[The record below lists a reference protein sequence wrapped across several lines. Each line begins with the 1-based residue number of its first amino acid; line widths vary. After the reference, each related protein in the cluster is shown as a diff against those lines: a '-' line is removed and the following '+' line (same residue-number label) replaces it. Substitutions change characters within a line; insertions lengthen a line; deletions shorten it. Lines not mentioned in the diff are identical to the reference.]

1 MKRFYFFFV
10 AVCVTST
17 NFALAQQQTEPVK
30 LQDIEVIAITPV
42 LGASLPRDRVASS
55 SYTASGAMLQ
65 EARDWDLASSLRKL
79 IPSVSVIDAQNS
91 PLQRD
96 LHYRGYTASPLLGL
110 PQGLAIYQNGVRV
123 NEPFGDVVQWDGIP
137 EFAVQQAQ
145 MISGANP
152 IFGLNALGGAL
163 ALQMKNGF
171 DNKGIT
177 AEIGGGQFGRVE
189 GIVESGWSNKN
200 WALYAGYKGAYDEGY
215 RKFSESNY
223 HQFFADTRYRD
234 KKLEVSLDWTVG
246 ISDIRG
252 NGPAPVDLIAR
263 EGRKAVFTHPDIT
276 ENMLFALNSTF
287 NYEVDSQISIQG
299 NAYFR
304 DRDRETT
311 NGDEFELE
319 ECNVGGEEYLAAEEG
334 SIANEAASSPDNCGG
349 ERYRANGNFIQKDD
363 YVEAINM
370 LNGLSLEEDDLE
382 DNGGAFNRS
391 ETESQSGGF
400 NVQATYE
407 DRFKTAWGSF
417 DNILIGGMA
426 LDMGEVS
433 YHSSSE
439 IGFINET
446 RGITLSGITIGTTSP
461 EGAPV
466 GLDTT
471 NTHFGLYLM
480 DVLAVTRDVDVTLAG
495 RWNWTKIEMK
505 DQQGTALNGNHVF
518 QRFNPSVGV
527 VWRAMDLLQLY
538 GNYSQSSRAPTAAEL
553 GCADPAEPCRLPNAF
568 LADPPLE
575 QVRNR
580 SFELGVRGHAK
591 SKNISWEWSAAYFHG
606 VNRND
611 ILFIAGNRLGTGYFQ
626 NVGDTKRQGG
636 EFLLAGSWKDFT
648 WRFHYSFLQ
657 ATFESNFEVS
667 SEAHSEATNGKIQ
680 VTKGDRI
687 TGIPQHSGGFFVGY
701 DITPE
706 FNVGLDVTVV
716 GDQYYRGDESN
727 QLETLDAYAIV
738 SLHSRYRFHD
748 NGEVFLRMDNLFDQK
763 YETFGLIADP
773 TEVDGGGTT
782 PRFQSV
788 GLPFGVYGGVRIRY

>member
-1 MKRFYFFFV
+1 M
-10 AVCVTST
+10 
-17 NFALAQQQTEPVK
+17 
-30 LQDIEVIAITPV
+30 
-42 LGASLPRDRVASS
+42 
-55 SYTASGAMLQ
+55 
-65 EARDWDLASSLRKL
+65 ASSLRQL
-79 IPSVSVIDAQNS
+79 IPSVSIIDAQNS

-110 PQGLAIYQNGVRV
+110 PQGLAVYQNGVRV

-171 DNKGIT
+171 DNKGIS

-189 GIVESGWSNKN
+189 GIVESGWSDKN
-200 WALYAGYKGAYDEGY
+200 WAVYAGYKGAEDEGY
-215 RKFSESNY
+215 RKFSESSY
-223 HQFFADTRYRD
+223 HQFFSDARYRG
-234 KKLEVSLDWTVG
+234 KKMEMSVDLTVG

-276 ENMLFALNSTF
+276 ENMLFAINSTF
-287 NYEVDSQISIQG
+287 NFDVDDQISIQG

-304 DRDRETT
+304 DRDRDTT

-319 ECNVGGEEYLAAEEG
+319 ECEIGGEEYLAAEEG
-334 SIANEAASSPDNCGG
+334 SSEAECGE
-349 ERYRANGNFIQKDD
+349 ERYRDANNQLIEKDA

-382 DNGGAFNRS
+382 DNGGAYNRS
-391 ETESQSGGF
+391 TTESQSGGF
-400 NVQATYE
+400 NLQATYE
-407 DRFKTAWGSF
+407 DRFKTSWGSF

-433 YHSSSE
+433 YNSESE
-439 IGFINET
+439 IGIINDT
-446 RGITLSGITIGTTSP
+446 RGITLSGITIGRTSP
-461 EGAPV
+461 EAAPV
-466 GLDTT
+466 GLDTS

-480 DVLAVTRDVDVTLAG
+480 NVMGLTDDVDVTLAG
-495 RWNWTKIEMK
+495 RWNWTKIEMT
-505 DQQGTALNGNHVF
+505 DLLYTSSAQENNLDGNHVF

-527 VWRAMDLLQLY
+527 VWRALDVMQLY
-538 GNYSQSSRAPTAAEL
+538 GNYSESSRAPTAAEL
-553 GCADPAEPCRLPNAF
+553 GCADETEPCRLPNAF

-580 SFELGVRGHAK
+580 SFEVGVRGDAK
-591 SKNISWEWSAAYFHG
+591 SKNLSWEWSAAYFHG

-611 ILFIAGNRLGTGYFQ
+611 ILFIAGEQLGTGFFK

-636 EFLLAGSWKDFT
+636 EFLLAGRLHDFT
-648 WRFHYSFLQ
+648 WRFHYSFLE
-657 ATFESNFEVS
+657 ATFETNFEVS
-667 SEAHSEATNGKIQ
+667 SEAHDDADSNSKIQ
-680 VTKGDRI
+680 VSKGDRI
-687 TGIPQHSGGFFVGY
+687 PGIPKHSGGFFVGY
-701 DITPE
+701 DILPE
-706 FNVGLDVTVV
+706 LNVGLDVIVT
-716 GDQYYRGDESN
+716 GEQYYRGDESN
-727 QLETLDAYAIV
+727 QLETLDAYAVV

-748 NGEVFLRMDNLFDQK
+748 NGEVFLRMDNLFDQD

-773 TEVDGGGTT
+773 TEVEGGGTT

-788 GLPFGVYGGVRIRY
+788 GLPFGVYGGVRIKY

>member
-1 MKRFYFFFV
+1 MMKRCCLFFAIAF
-10 AVCVTST
+10 ATSS
-17 NFALAQQQTEPVK
+17 NGASAQQTEPVK

-42 LGASLPRDRVASS
+42 LGASLPKDRVASS

-110 PQGLAIYQNGVRV
+110 PQGLAVYQNGVRV

-163 ALQMKNGF
+163 ALRMKNGF
-171 DNKGIT
+171 DNKGIS

-189 GIVESGWSNKN
+189 GIVESGWSDKN
-200 WALYAGYKGAYDEGY
+200 WAVYAGYKGAYDEGY
-215 RKFSESNY
+215 REFSESNY
-223 HQFFADTRYRD
+223 HQFFADTRYRG
-234 KKLEVSLDWTVG
+234 KKLEMSVDITAGV
-246 ISDIRG
+246 SDING
-252 NGPAPVDLIAR
+252 NGVTPVDLIAK
-263 EGRKAVFTHPDIT
+263 EGRKAVFTHPDKT
-276 ENMLFALNSTF
+276 ENMLVGINSTF
-287 NYEVDSQISIQG
+287 NFEVDSKISIQG

-304 DRDRETT
+304 DRERDTT

-319 ECNVGGEEYLAAEEG
+319 ECEIGGEEYLAAEEG
-334 SIANEAASSPDNCGG
+334 SSEAECGD
-349 ERYRANGNFIQKDD
+349 ERYRDANNQLIEKDD
-363 YVEAINM
+363 YVEA
-370 LNGLSLEEDDLE
+370 LNNLHGLSLDEDDLE
-382 DNGGAFNRS
+382 DNGGAYNRS
-391 ETESQSGGF
+391 TTESQSGGF
-400 NVQATYE
+400 NLQATYE
-407 DRFKTAWGSF
+407 DRFKTDWGSF

-433 YHSSSE
+433 YNSSSE
-439 IGFINET
+439 IGFINAT
-446 RGITLSGITIGTTSP
+446 RGITLSGITIGTRSE

-466 GLDTT
+466 GLDTS

-480 DVLAVTRDVDVTLAG
+480 DVMALTDDVDVTLAG

-527 VWRAMDLLQLY
+527 VWRALDVLQLY

-553 GCADPAEPCRLPNAF
+553 GCADEKDPCRLPNAF

-580 SFELGVRGHAK
+580 SFEVGLRGNAK
-591 SKNISWEWSAAYFHG
+591 SKNLSWEWSAAYFHG

-611 ILFIAGNRLGTGYFQ
+611 ILFIAGSQVGTGYFQ

-636 EFLLAGSWKDFT
+636 EFLLAGRFHDFT
-648 WRFHYSFLQ
+648 WRFHYSFLE
-657 ATFESNFEVS
+657 ATFETDFEVS
-667 SEAHSEATNGKIQ
+667 SEAHDNADSNSKIQ
-680 VTKGDRI
+680 VSKGNRI
-687 TGIPQHSGGFFVGY
+687 PGIPKHSGGFFVGY
-701 DITPE
+701 DILPE
-706 FNVGLDVTVV
+706 LNVGLDVIVS
-716 GDQYYRGDESN
+716 GEQYYRGDESN
-727 QLETLDAYAIV
+727 QLETLDAYAVV

-748 NGEVFLRMDNLFDQK
+748 NGEVFLRMDNLFDQE
-763 YETFGLIADP
+763 YETFGIIADP
-773 TEVDGGGTT
+773 SEVDFGVPENQLTN
-782 PRFQSV
+782 RFQSV
-788 GLPFGVYGGVRIRY
+788 GLPFGVYGGVRFKY